1 MMNKLKKDIKNG
13 EVILFVGAGVSN
25 TINLPTWSE
34 LIDYIATD
42 LGYDETIFSCYG
54 DALTL
59 AEYYK
64 INKGHIGELRSWMDT
79 QWNVDDNVILNSTVH
94 SAIVNMNFPI
104 IYTTNYDHCL
114 EKAFS
119 LNNKEYTKII
129 SVDDL
134 VNIKK
139 NSTQIIKFHGDT
151 ISDSSIVLA
160 ESDYFER
167 LAFESPLDI
176 KLRADMLSKS
186 ILFLGYSLSDINIR
200 ILIYKLDQLWK
211 KSNNNSNRP
220 QSYIFLPTP
229 NPIQEKVLRARG
241 VIPIVG
247 ESIDKK
253 ESIER
258 FLDSLK

>member
-1 MMNKLKKDIKNG
+1 MLYNG
-13 EVILFVGAGVSN
+13 RIGARS
-25 TINLPTWSE
+25 PQPDSDS
-34 LIDYIATD
+34 IDR
-42 LGYDETIFSCYG
+42 GCR
-54 DALTL
+54 
-59 AEYYK
+59 K
-64 INKGHIGELRSWMDT
+64 I
-79 QWNVDDNVILNSTVH
+79 Q
-94 SAIVNMNFPI
+94 
-104 IYTTNYDHCL
+104 
-114 EKAFS
+114 
-119 LNNKEYTKII
+119 
-129 SVDDL
+129 
-134 VNIKK
+134 
-139 NSTQIIKFHGDT
+139 QIIKFHGDT

-200 ILIYKLDQLWK
+200 LLIYKLDQLWK

-229 NPIQEKVLRARG
+229 NPIQELVLSERG

-253 ESIER
+253 ESMER